1 MGTRILVTRTRIKPH
16 SILFSVDLRY
26 GPHIYLD
33 DLKRLT
39 KSSFRH
45 QSERLLGLPKQDPYI
60 QEQDIPIINLR
71 MVPEI
76 IIVSWDWILS
86 KCSNQR
92 MAANS
97 FQYRFRCRSRFA
109 HYGENIYSYIRS
121 YHFFDPNIFGY
132 SFVSYFSYHRVLN
145 IRIFEYIRIFSA
157 TNIRSYH
164 IRILFLIRIYS
175 DIRSY
180 CFFQYEY
187 IRIFV
192 RIKISYSSHYGSE
205 PRPSWQC
212 QYFQTFWY

>member
-1 MGTRILVTRTRIKPH
+1 MVAGPNDFFRGESRNADHSVTNIRIFEYIRIFSATNIRSYHIRILFLIR
-16 SILFSVDLRY
+16 
-26 GPHIYLD
+26 
-33 DLKRLT
+33 
-39 KSSFRH
+39 
-45 QSERLLGLPKQDPYI
+45 
-60 QEQDIPIINLR
+60 
-71 MVPEI
+71 
-76 IIVSWDWILS
+76 
-86 KCSNQR
+86 
-92 MAANS
+92 
-97 FQYRFRCRSRFA
+97 
-109 HYGENIYSYIRS
+109 IYSYIRS

-192 RIKISYSSHYGSE
+192 RIKISYSSHCGSAVHN
-205 PRPSWQC
+205 PKNWQNC
-212 QYFQTFWY
+212 AQS

>member
-1 MGTRILVTRTRIKPH
+1 MDPTTIQNHSVTNIRIFEYIRIFSATNIRSYHIRILFLIR
-16 SILFSVDLRY
+16 
-26 GPHIYLD
+26 
-33 DLKRLT
+33 
-39 KSSFRH
+39 
-45 QSERLLGLPKQDPYI
+45 
-60 QEQDIPIINLR
+60 
-71 MVPEI
+71 
-76 IIVSWDWILS
+76 
-86 KCSNQR
+86 
-92 MAANS
+92 
-97 FQYRFRCRSRFA
+97 
-109 HYGENIYSYIRS
+109 IYSYIRS

-192 RIKISYSSHYGSE
+192 RIKISYSLHYVSDLAQL
-205 PRPSWQC
+205 PDVLK
-212 QYFQTFWY
+212 FN